1 MNIEEMEREN
11 EAKRLCKAKLNSNEN
26 EGENSIH
33 SGYKHQYLR
42 ENVIRHA
49 MYREENYKILV
60 KTVKYELSEKAIYNS
75 FRDRKA

>member
-1 MNIEEMEREN
+1 
-11 EAKRLCKAKLNSNEN
+11 
-26 EGENSIH
+26 
-33 SGYKHQYLR
+33 
-42 ENVIRHA
+42 